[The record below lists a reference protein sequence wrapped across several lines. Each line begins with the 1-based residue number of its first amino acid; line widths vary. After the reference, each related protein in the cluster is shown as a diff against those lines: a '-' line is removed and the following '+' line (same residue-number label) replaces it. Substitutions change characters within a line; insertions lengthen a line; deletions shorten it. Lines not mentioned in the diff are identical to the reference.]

1 MLVSTPLGNLGD
13 ISARAIETLSQMDA
27 VLCEDTRT
35 SAGLLRACGVKT
47 RMLALHD
54 HNEDAATPRLVREM
68 LGGARYALISD
79 AGTPVVSDP
88 GFRLVRAAIAAGVE
102 VSAVPGPNAAVMAL
116 TLSGLPPLPFMM
128 LGFLPARDG
137 ARRAELARLRA
148 LEAAGLSASLIMYE
162 APHRVAEFLADA
174 AAMFGDRPAAVC
186 RELSKRFEEVRR
198 GGLAMLA
205 AHYAA
210 HAARGEVTI
219 VIGPAA
225 AAAVSAAG
233 LDEALRAA
241 MASMSLK
248 DAVAAVA
255 AATGLARKTVYAAA
269 LALPK
274 PEHS

>member
-1 MLVSTPLGNLGD
+1 
-13 ISARAIETLSQMDA
+13 
-27 VLCEDTRT
+27 
-35 SAGLLRACGVKT
+35 
-47 RMLALHD
+47 
-54 HNEDAATPRLVREM
+54 
-68 LGGARYALISD
+68 
-79 AGTPVVSDP
+79 
-88 GFRLVRAAIAAGVE
+88 
-102 VSAVPGPNAAVMAL
+102 
-116 TLSGLPPLPFMM
+116 
-128 LGFLPARDG
+128 
-137 ARRAELARLRA
+137 
-148 LEAAGLSASLIMYE
+148 
-162 APHRVAEFLADA
+162 VAEFLADA